1 MTRITHVLYLH
12 GFRSSPQ
19 SSKARFLQ
27 QWFVKEFPH
36 IHWECPQL
44 PASAHESADAIDHIL
59 RTWPAGSSLVIGS
72 SLGGFYASW
81 AAAKF
86 NCAACLL
93 NPAVHPARDL
103 AGYIGVHPS
112 WHDPDILI
120 EIKPDDIEA
129 LKALYVSR
137 GLTFL
142 PAHEVTSAH
151 IKLDA
156 SNLLAV
162 IATGDEVLDWQEMSA
177 RYPAN
182 QQYII
187 QGSDHGITDFADH
200 VHVLATFLNTL
211 R

>member
-12 GFRSSPQ
+12 GFRSSPR

-27 QWFVKEFPH
+27 HWFANEFPH

-44 PASAHESADAIDHIL
+44 PASARESALSIERIL

-103 AGYIGVHPS
+103 AGYIVVHAS
-112 WHDPDILI
+112 WHDPDIMI
-120 EIKPDDIEA
+120 EVKPEYTEE

-137 GLTFL
+137 ALKLL
-142 PAHEVTSAH
+142 PENEVTAAH
-151 IKLDA
+151 IKQDTG
-156 SNLLAV
+156 NLLSM

-177 RYPAN
+177 RYPTE

-187 QGSDHGITDFADH
+187 QGSDHGISDFAEHID
-200 VHVLATFLNTL
+200 VLKSFLNAM

>member
-1 MTRITHVLYLH
+1 MTGITHVLYLH
-12 GFRSSPQ
+12 GFRSSPE
-19 SSKARFLQ
+19 STKAKFLQ
-27 QWFVKEFPH
+27 HWFGQHFPR

-44 PASAHESADAIDHIL
+44 PASARESADAIEHTL
-59 RTWPAGSSLVIGS
+59 QTWPLRSSLVIGS
-72 SLGGFYASW
+72 SLGGFYATW

-86 NCAACLL
+86 GCAACLL

-103 AGYIGVHPS
+103 AGHVGVHPS

-137 GLTFL
+137 GLTLL
-142 PAHEVTSAH
+142 PAHEVTAAH
-151 IKLDA
+151 ITHDA
-156 SNLLAV
+156 SNLLAM

-200 VHVLATFLNTL
+200 VHVLAAFLNTL

>member
-12 GFRSSPQ
+12 GFRSSPG

-27 QWFVKEFPH
+27 QWFANEYPQ
-36 IHWECPQL
+36 IQWECPQL
-44 PASAHESADAIDHIL
+44 PASALASANIVSQIL
-59 RTWPAGSSLVIGS
+59 QTWSPASSLVIGS

-81 AAAKF
+81 AAAHF

-103 AGYIGVHPS
+103 ASYIGVHPS
-112 WHDPDILI
+112 WHDPDILV
-120 EIKPDDIEA
+120 EIKPEYVEE

-137 GLTFL
+137 ALKLL
-142 PAHEVTSAH
+142 PEHEVTAAH
-151 IKLDA
+151 IKQDA
-156 SNLLAV
+156 SNLLSM
-162 IATGDEVLDWQEMSA
+162 IATGDEVLDWREMSA
-177 RYPAN
+177 RYPTD

-200 VHVLATFLNTL
+200 VHVLKSFINAM

>member
-1 MTRITHVLYLH
+1 
-12 GFRSSPQ
+12 
-19 SSKARFLQ
+19 
-27 QWFVKEFPH
+27 
-36 IHWECPQL
+36 
-44 PASAHESADAIDHIL
+44 
-59 RTWPAGSSLVIGS
+59 
-72 SLGGFYASW
+72 
-81 AAAKF
+81 
-86 NCAACLL
+86 LL

-120 EIKPDDIEA
+120 EIKPDDLEA

-137 GLTFL
+137 GMTLL
-142 PAHEVTSAH
+142 PEHEVTAAH
-151 IKLDA
+151 ITHDA
-156 SNLLAV
+156 SNLLAM

-187 QGSDHGITDFADH
+187 QGADHGITDFAEH
-200 VHVLATFLNTL
+200 VHVLKSFLNAM